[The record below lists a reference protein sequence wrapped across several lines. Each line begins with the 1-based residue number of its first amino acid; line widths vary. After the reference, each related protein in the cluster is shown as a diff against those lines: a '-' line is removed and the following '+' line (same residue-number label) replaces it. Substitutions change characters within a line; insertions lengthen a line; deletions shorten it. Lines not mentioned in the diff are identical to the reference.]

1 MVICAVTDKRN
12 NPLLPGLV
20 PVALFV
26 TILGVAAALGMQTG
40 APELIIMDICA
51 HLVLG
56 FALNPARDFGPR
68 LLTAMVGYGRE
79 GESPYRRRCICTH
92 PAIYSL

>member
-12 NPLLPGLV
+12 NPLPPGLV

-40 APELIIMDICA
+40 TPELIIMDICT
-51 HLVLG
+51 HSVLG

-79 GESPYRRRCICTH
+79 GESLYRCRCTCTH
-92 PAIYSL
+92 RAIYSL